1 MPYVTLKR
9 GDDRN
14 ADVLSSSEPV
24 MDSVKPVGRKS
35 RWGQPVRR
43 VGNGAQMPMTADQL
57 KIYPL
62 IFAVP
67 DALFPLGVV
76 AVIVILVHRENDF
89 RGIDYWFGGRE
100 HLPNQP
106 VVPKRTADC
115 QGRKISAEDTAGER
129 KIVDPVWSAL
139 SGGLSNLLC

>member
-1 MPYVTLKR
+1 
-9 GDDRN
+9 
-14 ADVLSSSEPV
+14 
-24 MDSVKPVGRKS
+24 MDSVKPVWRKS
-35 RWGQPVRR
+35 RWREPVRR
-43 VGNGAQMPMTADQL
+43 VGDGAQVAMTANQL
-57 KIYPL
+57 KVYPL

-67 DALFPLGVV
+67 DALFPLGMV

-106 VVPKRTADC
+106 VVPERTADC
-115 QGRKISAEDTAGER
+115 EGRKISAEDTAGKR
-129 KIVDPVWSAL
+129 KIVDPVRGAL